1 MSKVN
6 LKDYKK
12 ENRGLLRKSVE
23 ERVTYKKSGPKPK
36 PEDEKNSAK
45 ILVSMKP
52 AERESLEEA
61 ANGRPLSQ
69 YIKQIEGIRKLWSG
83 LLRHFARGKVLQG
96 APFCF

>member
-36 PEDEKNSAK
+36 PEDYRRGVQKKSASFRHVFFDV
-45 ILVSMKP
+45 IF
-52 AERESLEEA
+52 
-61 ANGRPLSQ
+61 Q
-69 YIKQIEGIRKLWSG
+69 YVMFDK
-83 LLRHFARGKVLQG
+83 
-96 APFCF
+96 C

>member
-1 MSKVN
+1 MSKIN
-6 LKDYKK
+6 LKEYKK
-12 ENRGLLRKSVE
+12 ENRGLLKQSVD

-52 AERESLEEA
+52 AERESLEQA

-69 YIKQIEGIRKLWSG
+69 YIKHV
-83 LLRHFARGKVLQG
+83 LREHG
-96 APFCF
+96 AI

>member
-69 YIKQIEGIRKLWSG
+69 YIKHI
-83 LLRHFARGKVLQG
+83 LRERGVIW
-96 APFCF
+96 ANSFFYRET